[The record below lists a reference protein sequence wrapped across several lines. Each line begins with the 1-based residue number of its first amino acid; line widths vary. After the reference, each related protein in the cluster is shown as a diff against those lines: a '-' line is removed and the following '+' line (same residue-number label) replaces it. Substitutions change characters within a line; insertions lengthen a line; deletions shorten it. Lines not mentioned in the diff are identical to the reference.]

1 MKNVKNVM
9 VIVVMFVM
17 VLLAENEGLIVINSS
32 VIERVAA
39 GFAAVTVAAIMIF
52 NGIKTIVNRNA

>member
-9 VIVVMFVM
+9 VIVVMFIM

-52 NGIKTIVNRNA
+52 NGIKTLVNRNA

>member
-1 MKNVKNVM
+1 M
-9 VIVVMFVM
+9 VILVMFIM
-17 VLLAENEGLIVINSS
+17 VFLAENEGLIVIKSS

-52 NGIKTIVNRNA
+52 KAIEALLNRNA